1 MREQLGDAQASALCD
16 ALCTTEPS
24 VSIRLNPWKY
34 RVPSLSC
41 ADDHRPDEEPSLPLN
56 RAQSREQAV
65 PSSLGPSPIP
75 WCPGAYYMA
84 ERPPFTFDPLLHAGA
99 YYVQDASSMFLAQVL
114 SAAGEFL
121 GNNPVVLDLCA
132 APGGKST
139 LLRSLL
145 PQGALLVCNEPIPK
159 RAQVL
164 AENMTKWGHPAV
176 VVTQN
181 YPADFAPLSG
191 LFDMVVADVPCSGEG
206 MFRKDEGAVSDWSL
220 ANVDLCWRRQR
231 DILSAVWPALKPGG
245 CLVYSTCTFNHLEDE
260 DNVRWIARELGADVL
275 PVPHQAEWGIQEGQP
290 GYHFYPHRVM
300 GEGFYVALLRKHKGE
315 SGCDALPKARR
326 EKSARPKSVTSLPR
340 EVKEWVAGDFE
351 LSAEGA
357 GCTALPAVYATLR
370 PLLRQA
376 LRVLSE
382 GIALAQ
388 LKGNYWQPA
397 HALAMSTALRRG
409 LFPEAALSY
418 EQALAYLRHEAIQ
431 VDAPRGFVLVTFR
444 GFPLG
449 FVKNLGPRAN
459 NLYPQEW
466 RIRSGYTT
474 PFCLLQ

>member
-1 MREQLGDAQASALCD
+1 MRGQMGDAQAQALCD
-16 ALCTTEPS
+16 ALCSTEPS
-24 VSIRLNPWKY
+24 VSIRLNPFALH
-34 RVPSLSC
+34 PSLFTL
-41 ADDHRPDEEPSLPLN
+41 PTSL
-56 RAQSREQAV
+56 
-65 PSSLGPSPIP
+65 SPVP
-75 WCPGAYYMA
+75 WCPDAYYLS
-84 ERPPFTFDPLLHAGA
+84 ERPAFTFDPLLHAGA

-114 SAAGEFL
+114 SVAGEFL
-121 GNNPVVLDLCA
+121 GQHPVVLDLCA

-145 PQGALLVCNEPIPK
+145 PEGALLVCNEPIPK

-181 YPADFAPLSG
+181 YPADFTPLSG

-220 ANVDLCWRRQR
+220 ANVDLCWHRQR

-275 PVPHQAEWGIQEGQP
+275 TVPYSAEWDIQEGNP
-290 GYHFYPHRVM
+290 GYHFYPHRVQ
-300 GEGFYVALLRKHKGE
+300 GEGFYVALLRKHEGD
-315 SGCDALPKARR
+315 SGCAALPKVRR
-326 EKSARPKSVTSLPR
+326 EKTSRAKSVPSLPR
-340 EVKEWVAGDFE
+340 EVKEWVTGDFDF
-351 LSAEGA
+351 SVEGTI
-357 GCTALPAVYATLR
+357 CTALPAVYAPLR

-382 GIALAQ
+382 GIALAE
-388 LKGNYWQPA
+388 LKGRDWQPA

-431 VDAPRGFVLVTFR
+431 VDAPRGFVLVNFR
-444 GFPLG
+444 GLPLG

-466 RIRSGYTT
+466 RIRSGYTS